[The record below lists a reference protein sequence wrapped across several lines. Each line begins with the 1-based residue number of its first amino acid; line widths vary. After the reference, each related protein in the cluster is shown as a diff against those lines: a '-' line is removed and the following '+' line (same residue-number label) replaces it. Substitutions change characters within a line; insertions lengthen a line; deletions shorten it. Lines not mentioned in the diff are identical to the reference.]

1 MYMKEIILSLLTIP
15 GLLILLYFFGL
26 VSYGYKKKLKIFSSC
41 LFIMFVISL
50 PFFGK
55 IFSYPLLGLPK
66 FFISSDLNDVKSAVV
81 LTGGIYKNIINKW
94 QPSKNT
100 EERILYAKK
109 LLNKKDIPIIISG
122 GITKKNAPSEAEVTK
137 DFYNLVDTEVETESL
152 NTYQSAQN
160 LKDYCKIFNNNL
172 VIITDIFHSLRSYLS
187 FKSQG
192 CNTILYNY
200 NSYYIVL
207 KDFIPSLYGFSL
219 FNNAVY
225 EYVAIIYYLVT
236 FKINLVSLF

>member
-1 MYMKEIILSLLTIP
+1 MKDFVLTLLTIP
-15 GLLILLYFFGL
+15 GLLVLLYFFGL
-26 VSYGYKKKLKIFSSC
+26 VSQGYKKKLKIFSSC
-41 LFIMFVISL
+41 LFLMFVISL

-100 EERILYAKK
+100 EERILYVKK

-122 GITKKNAPSEAEVTK
+122 GITKKNAPSEAEVAK
-137 DFYNLVDTEVETESL
+137 EFYNLVNAEVETASL

-160 LKDYCKIFNNNL
+160 LKNYCKNFNNNL
-172 VIITDIFHSLRSYLS
+172 IIITDIFHSLRSYLS

-200 NSYYIVL
+200 NNYFIEV
-207 KDFIPSLYGFSL
+207 KDFIPNLYGFSL

-225 EYVAIIYYLVT
+225 EYLAIIYYLVT
-236 FKINLVSLF
+236 FKINLLSLF

>member
-1 MYMKEIILSLLTIP
+1 MKEIILSFLTVP

-26 VSYGYKKKLKIFSSC
+26 VSYGHKKKLKIFSSC
-41 LFIMFVISL
+41 LFIMFLISL

-55 IFSYPLLGLPK
+55 IFTYPLHGLPK
-66 FFISSDLNDVKSAVV
+66 LFISTDLKDVKSAVV
-81 LTGGIYKNIINKW
+81 LTGGIYKNIMDEW
-94 QPSKNT
+94 QPSKST

-109 LLNKKDIPIIISG
+109 LLNEKNIPIIISG

-137 DFYNLVDTEVETESL
+137 EFYYLVDTEVETVSL

-160 LKDYCKIFNNNL
+160 LKNYCIPFNNSL
-172 VIITDIFHSLRSYLS
+172 VIITDVLHSLRSYLS

-192 CNTILYNY
+192 CNTILYKYNNY
-200 NSYYIVL
+200 HIKL
-207 KDFIPSLYGFSL
+207 EDFLPNLYGFSL

-225 EYVAIIYYLVT
+225 EYVAIVYYLAT
-236 FKINLVSLF
+236 FKINLLNLF

>member
-1 MYMKEIILSLLTIP
+1 MKDFILSILTIP
-15 GLLILLYFFGL
+15 GLFILLYFFGL
-26 VSYGYKKKLKIFSSC
+26 VSQGYKKKLKIFSSC

-109 LLNKKDIPIIISG
+109 ILNTKDIPIIISG
-122 GITKKNAPSEAEVTK
+122 GITQKNAPSEAEVAK
-137 DFYNLVDTEVETESL
+137 EFYNLVDAKVETESL

-160 LKDYCKIFNNNL
+160 LKNYCKIFNNNL
-172 VIITDIFHSLRSYLS
+172 IIITDIFHSLRSYLS

-192 CNTILYNY
+192 
-200 NSYYIVL
+200 
-207 KDFIPSLYGFSL
+207 
-219 FNNAVY
+219 
-225 EYVAIIYYLVT
+225 
-236 FKINLVSLF
+236 

>member
-1 MYMKEIILSLLTIP
+1 MKEIIISLLTFP
-15 GLLILLYFFGL
+15 GLLLLIYFFGL
-26 VSYGYKKKLKIFSSC
+26 VSYGYKKKLKIYSSC
-41 LFIMFVISL
+41 LFIMFIISI

-66 FFISSDLNDVKSAVV
+66 VFISSDLKDVESAVV
-81 LTGGIYKNIINKW
+81 LTGGIYKNIMNEW

-100 EERILYAKK
+100 EKRVLYAKK

-137 DFYNLVDTEVETESL
+137 EFFNLVDTEIETKSL

-160 LKDYCKIFNNNL
+160 LKNYCKVFNNNL
-172 VIITDIFHSLRSYLS
+172 VIITNTFHSLRSYLS

-192 CNTILYNY
+192 CNTILYKY
-200 NSYYIVL
+200 NSYPIEV
-207 KDFIPSLYGFSL
+207 KDFVPGLYGFSL

-225 EYVAIIYYLVT
+225 EYVAIIYYIVT
-236 FKINLVSLF
+236 LKINLLSLF

>member
-1 MYMKEIILSLLTIP
+1 MKDFILSILTIP
-15 GLLILLYFFGL
+15 GLFILLYFFGL
-26 VSYGYKKKLKIFSSC
+26 VSQGYKKKLKIFSSC

-109 LLNKKDIPIIISG
+109 ILNKKDIPIIISG
-122 GITKKNAPSEAEVTK
+122 GITQENAPSEAEVAK
-137 DFYNLVDTEVETESL
+137 EFYNLVDAKVETESL

-160 LKDYCKIFNNNL
+160 LKNYCKIFNNNL
-172 VIITDIFHSLRSYLS
+172 IIITDIFHSLRSYLS

-200 NSYYIVL
+200 NSYLIEL

-236 FKINLVSLF
+236 FKINLFSLF

>member
-1 MYMKEIILSLLTIP
+1 MKEIILSLLTFP
-15 GLLILLYFFGL
+15 GLLVLLYFLGL
-26 VSYGYKKKLKIFSSC
+26 ASQGYKKKLKIFSLC
-41 LFIMFVISL
+41 LFIMFVVSL
-50 PFFGK
+50 PFFSK

-137 DFYNLVDTEVETESL
+137 DFYNLVNTEVETESL

-160 LKDYCKIFNNNL
+160 LKNYCKIFNNNL
-172 VIITDIFHSLRSYLS
+172 IIITDVFHSLRSYLS

-200 NSYYIVL
+200 NSYNIEF
-207 KDFIPSLYGFSL
+207 KDFIPSLYGYSL

-236 FKINLVSLF
+236 FKINLLKL

>member
-1 MYMKEIILSLLTIP
+1 MKDFILSILTIP
-15 GLLILLYFFGL
+15 GLFILLYFFGL
-26 VSYGYKKKLKIFSSC
+26 VSQGYKKKLKIFSSC

-55 IFSYPLLGLPK
+55 IFSYPLLELPK
-66 FFISSDLNDVKSAVV
+66 FLISSDLNDVKSAVV

-109 LLNKKDIPIIISG
+109 ILNKKDIPIIISG
-122 GITKKNAPSEAEVTK
+122 GITQNNAPSEAEVAK
-137 DFYNLVDTEVETESL
+137 EFYNLVDAEVETESL
-152 NTYQSAQN
+152 STYQSAQN
-160 LKDYCKIFNNNL
+160 LKNYCKIFNNNL
-172 VIITDIFHSLRSYLS
+172 MIITDIFHSLRSYLS

-200 NSYYIVL
+200 NSYLIEP

-236 FKINLVSLF
+236 FKINLLSLF

>member
-1 MYMKEIILSLLTIP
+1 MKDFILSILTIP
-15 GLLILLYFFGL
+15 GLFILLYFFGL
-26 VSYGYKKKLKIFSSC
+26 VSQGYKKKLKIFSSC

-109 LLNKKDIPIIISG
+109 ILNTKDIPIIISG
-122 GITKKNAPSEAEVTK
+122 GITQKNAPSEAEVAK
-137 DFYNLVDTEVETESL
+137 EFYNLVDAEVETESL

-160 LKDYCKIFNNNL
+160 LKNYCKIFNNNL
-172 VIITDIFHSLRSYLS
+172 IIITDMFHSLRSYLS

-200 NSYYIVL
+200 NDYFIEL
-207 KDFIPSLYGFSL
+207 KDFIPNLYGFSL

-236 FKINLVSLF
+236 FKINLLSLF

>member
-1 MYMKEIILSLLTIP
+1 MKEIVLSLITIP
-15 GLLILLYFFGL
+15 SLLILLYFFGL
-26 VSYGYKKKLKIFSSC
+26 VSYGYKKKLKIYSSC

-55 IFSYPLLGLPK
+55 IFSYPLIGLPK
-66 FFISSDLNDVKSAVV
+66 FFISSDLNNVKSAVV

-100 EERILYAKK
+100 EKRILYAKK

-137 DFYNLVDTEVETESL
+137 DFYNLVNTEVETESL

-160 LKDYCKIFNNNL
+160 LKNYCKTFDNSLI
-172 VIITDIFHSLRSYLS
+172 IITDIFHSLRSYLS

-192 CNTILYNY
+192 CNTILYDY
-200 NSYYIVL
+200 NSYTIVL
-207 KDFIPSLYGFSL
+207 KDFMPSLYGFSL
-219 FNNAVY
+219 FNRAVY

>member
-1 MYMKEIILSLLTIP
+1 MKEIILSLLTIP
-15 GLLILLYFFGL
+15 GLLVLLYFFGL
-26 VSYGYKKKLKIFSSC
+26 ISYGYKKKLKIFSSC

-55 IFSYPLLGLPK
+55 IFSYPLIGFPK
-66 FFISSDLNDVKSAVV
+66 FFISSDINDVKSAVV

-94 QPSKNT
+94 QPSKKT

-122 GITKKNAPSEAEVTK
+122 GTTKSNAPSEAEVTK
-137 DFYNLVDTEVETESL
+137 EFYNLVDTEVETESL
-152 NTYQSAQN
+152 DTFQSAQN
-160 LKDYCKIFNNNL
+160 LKDYCKIFNNHL
-172 VIITDIFHSLRSYLS
+172 IIITDIFHSLRSYLS

-200 NSYYIVL
+200 NSYTIVL
-207 KDFIPSLYGFSL
+207 KDFMPSLYGFSL
-219 FNNAVY
+219 FNEAVY

-236 FKINLVSLF
+236 FKINLLSLF

>member
-1 MYMKEIILSLLTIP
+1 MKDFILSILTIP
-15 GLLILLYFFGL
+15 GLFILLYFFGL
-26 VSYGYKKKLKIFSSC
+26 VSQGYKKKLKIFSSC

-109 LLNKKDIPIIISG
+109 ILNTKDIPIIISG
-122 GITKKNAPSEAEVTK
+122 GITQKNAPSEAEVAK
-137 DFYNLVDTEVETESL
+137 EFYNLVDAEVETESL
-152 NTYQSAQN
+152 STYQSAQN
-160 LKDYCKIFNNNL
+160 LKNYCKIFNNNL
-172 VIITDIFHSLRSYLS
+172 IIITDMFHSLRSYLS

-200 NSYYIVL
+200 NDYFIEL
-207 KDFIPSLYGFSL
+207 KDFIPNLYGFSL

-236 FKINLVSLF
+236 FKINLLSLF

>member
-1 MYMKEIILSLLTIP
+1 MMKDFILSILTIP
-15 GLLILLYFFGL
+15 GLFILLYFFGL
-26 VSYGYKKKLKIFSSC
+26 VSQGYKKKLKIFSSC

-55 IFSYPLLGLPK
+55 IFSYPLLGFPK

-109 LLNKKDIPIIISG
+109 ILNKKDIPIIISG
-122 GITKKNAPSEAEVTK
+122 GITQNNAPSEAEVAK
-137 DFYNLVDTEVETESL
+137 EFYNLVDAEVETESL

-160 LKDYCKIFNNNL
+160 LKNYCKIFNNNL
-172 VIITDIFHSLRSYLS
+172 IIITDIFHSLRSYLS

-200 NSYYIVL
+200 NNYFIEL
-207 KDFIPSLYGFSL
+207 KDFIPNLYGFSL

-236 FKINLVSLF
+236 FKINLLSLF

>member
-1 MYMKEIILSLLTIP
+1 MKDFILSIITIP
-15 GLLILLYFFGL
+15 GLFVLLYFFGL
-26 VSYGYKKKLKIFSSC
+26 VSQGYKKKLKIFSSC

-66 FFISSDLNDVKSAVV
+66 FLITSDLNDVKSAVV
-81 LTGGIYKNIINKW
+81 LTGGIYKNIINEW
-94 QPSKNT
+94 QPSKKT

-109 LLNKKDIPIIISG
+109 ILNKKDIPIIISG
-122 GITKKNAPSEAEVTK
+122 GITQNNAPSEAEVAK
-137 DFYNLVDTEVETESL
+137 EFYNLVDAEVETESL

-160 LKDYCKIFNNNL
+160 LKNYCKIFNNNL
-172 VIITDIFHSLRSYLS
+172 MIITDIFHSLRSYLS

-200 NSYYIVL
+200 NSYLIEP

-236 FKINLVSLF
+236 FKINLLSLF

>member
-1 MYMKEIILSLLTIP
+1 MKEFILSILTIP
-15 GLLILLYFFGL
+15 GLFILLYFFGL
-26 VSYGYKKKLKIFSSC
+26 VSQGYKKKLKIFSSC

-109 LLNKKDIPIIISG
+109 ILNTKDIPIIISG
-122 GITKKNAPSEAEVTK
+122 GITQKNAPSEAEVAK
-137 DFYNLVDTEVETESL
+137 EFYNLVDAEVETESL

-160 LKDYCKIFNNNL
+160 LKNYCKIFNNNL
-172 VIITDIFHSLRSYLS
+172 IIITDIFHSLRSYLS

-200 NSYYIVL
+200 NSYLIEL

-236 FKINLVSLF
+236 FKINLLSLF

>member
-1 MYMKEIILSLLTIP
+1 MKEILLSLLTMP
-15 GLLILLYFFGL
+15 GLLILIYIYGL

-41 LFIMFVISL
+41 LFIMFAVSL

-66 FFISSDLNDVKSAVV
+66 IFLSSDLKDAKSAVV
-81 LTGGIYKNIINKW
+81 LTGGIYKNIMNEW

-100 EERILYAKK
+100 EKRILYAKK
-109 LLNKKDIPIIISG
+109 LLNKKDLPIIISG
-122 GITKKNAPSEAEVTK
+122 GITKSDAPSEAEVTK
-137 DFYNLVDTEVETESL
+137 NYYNLVNAEIETVSL

-160 LKDYCKIFNNNL
+160 LKYYCEAFNNNL
-172 VIITDIFHSLRSYLS
+172 IIITDIFHSLRSYLS

-192 CNTILYNY
+192 CKTILYNY
-200 NSYYIVL
+200 YYRIEP

-225 EYVAIIYYLVT
+225 EYAALTYYLVT
-236 FKINLVSLF
+236 FKINLVNLF

>member
-1 MYMKEIILSLLTIP
+1 MKEIILSLLTFP
-15 GLLILLYFFGL
+15 GLLVLLYFLGL
-26 VSYGYKKKLKIFSSC
+26 ASQGYKKKLKIFSLC
-41 LFIMFVISL
+41 LFIMFVVSL
-50 PFFGK
+50 PFFSK

-137 DFYNLVDTEVETESL
+137 DFYNLVNTEVETESL

-160 LKDYCKIFNNNL
+160 LKNYCKIFNNNL
-172 VIITDIFHSLRSYLS
+172 IIITDVFHSLRSYLS

-200 NSYYIVL
+200 NSYLIEP

-236 FKINLVSLF
+236 FKINLLSLF

>member
-1 MYMKEIILSLLTIP
+1 MKDFILSIITIP
-15 GLLILLYFFGL
+15 GLFVLLYFFGL
-26 VSYGYKKKLKIFSSC
+26 VSQGYKKKLKIFSSC

-66 FFISSDLNDVKSAVV
+66 FLISSDLNDVKSAVV
-81 LTGGIYKNIINKW
+81 LTGGIYKNIINEW
-94 QPSKNT
+94 QPSKKT

-109 LLNKKDIPIIISG
+109 ILNKKDIPIIISG
-122 GITKKNAPSEAEVTK
+122 GITQNNAPSEAEVAK
-137 DFYNLVDTEVETESL
+137 EFYNLVDAEVETESL

-160 LKDYCKIFNNNL
+160 LKNYCKIFNNNL
-172 VIITDIFHSLRSYLS
+172 MIITDIFHSLRSYLS

-200 NSYYIVL
+200 NSYLIEP

-236 FKINLVSLF
+236 FKINLLSLF

>member
-1 MYMKEIILSLLTIP
+1 MKDFILSILTIP

-26 VSYGYKKKLKIFSSC
+26 VSQGYKKKLKIFSSC
-41 LFIMFVISL
+41 LFIMFIISL

-55 IFSYPLLGLPK
+55 IFSYPLHGIPK
-66 FFISSDLNDVKSAVV
+66 FFISSDLDDVKAAVV

-94 QPSKNT
+94 QPSKKT
-100 EERILYAKK
+100 EERILYANK
-109 LLNKKDIPIIISG
+109 LLSKKDIPIIISG
-122 GITKKNAPSEAEVTK
+122 GMTKKSAPSEAEVTK
-137 DFYNLVDTEVETESL
+137 DFYNLVNAKVETESL

-160 LKDYCKIFNNNL
+160 LKNYCKIFNNNL
-172 VIITDIFHSLRSYLS
+172 IIITDIFHSLRSYLS

-200 NSYYIVL
+200 NSYSIVL
-207 KDFIPSLYGFSL
+207 KDFMPSLYGFSL

-236 FKINLVSLF
+236 FKINLLSLF

>member
-1 MYMKEIILSLLTIP
+1 MKEIILSLLTFP
-15 GLLILLYFFGL
+15 GLLVLLYFLGL
-26 VSYGYKKKLKIFSSC
+26 ASQGYKKKLKIFSLC
-41 LFIMFVISL
+41 LFIMFVVSL
-50 PFFGK
+50 PFFSK

-137 DFYNLVDTEVETESL
+137 DFYNLVNTEVETESL

-160 LKDYCKIFNNNL
+160 LKNYCKIFNNNL
-172 VIITDIFHSLRSYLS
+172 IIITDVFHSLRSYLS

-200 NSYYIVL
+200 NSYNIEF
-207 KDFIPSLYGFSL
+207 KDFIPSLYGYSL

-225 EYVAIIYYLVT
+225 EYVAIVYYLVT
-236 FKINLVSLF
+236 FKINLLKL

>member
-1 MYMKEIILSLLTIP
+1 MKEFILSILTIP
-15 GLLILLYFFGL
+15 GLFILLYFFGL
-26 VSYGYKKKLKIFSSC
+26 VSQGYKKKLKIFSSC

-109 LLNKKDIPIIISG
+109 ILNTKDIPIIISG
-122 GITKKNAPSEAEVTK
+122 GITQKNAPSEAEVAK
-137 DFYNLVDTEVETESL
+137 EFYNLVDAEVETESL

-160 LKDYCKIFNNNL
+160 LKNYCKIFNNNL
-172 VIITDIFHSLRSYLS
+172 IIITDIFHSLRSYLS

-200 NSYYIVL
+200 NSYLIEL

-236 FKINLVSLF
+236 FKINLLSIF

>member
-1 MYMKEIILSLLTIP
+1 MKDFILSILTIP
-15 GLLILLYFFGL
+15 GLFILLYFFGL
-26 VSYGYKKKLKIFSSC
+26 VSQGYKKKLKIFSSC

-109 LLNKKDIPIIISG
+109 ILNTKDIPIIISG
-122 GITKKNAPSEAEVTK
+122 GITQKNAPSEAEVAK
-137 DFYNLVDTEVETESL
+137 EFYNLVDAEVETESL

-160 LKDYCKIFNNNL
+160 LKNYCKIFNNNL
-172 VIITDIFHSLRSYLS
+172 IIITDIFHSLRSYLS

-200 NSYYIVL
+200 NSYLIEL

-236 FKINLVSLF
+236 FKINLLSLF